1 MISRRRALKKEV
13 KMKFRLQLFRFA
25 LPVMALWC
33 AAGCS
38 VLPETAA
45 EVRAVQAAVEPDY
58 SKPESWAVPLPEN
71 PSSLPAD
78 VFYVYPTVFVDAAHP
93 VMDIAVPELRRRGEL
108 IAGEHTMMFRGKF
121 NIFAP
126 HYRQAELNRALR
138 GLSASPQDLS
148 SMELGLEDIRRA
160 FRHYLEHRNN
170 GRPFLLMGHSQGAM
184 AVLDLLK
191 NELPPDS
198 PALKRM
204 VAAYVIGWPVTK
216 EDLAEHPQLK
226 MARGE
231 LDTGVVVSWNTEAP
245 GAERS
250 IFCGGVA
257 INPLNWRTDDR
268 PAPKEANLG
277 AVFFR
282 PDGEIALERPGF
294 CGGALDL
301 ERGTLVVDL
310 ESPQKYEAE
319 FFPRGV
325 LHMGDI
331 LFFYRNIAENVEKR
345 TEAFQKNRH

>member
-1 MISRRRALKKEV
+1 
-13 KMKFRLQLFRFA
+13 MKFRLRLLLLVS
-25 LPVMALWC
+25 LPAALWC

-38 VLPETAA
+38 ILPQSAA

-93 VMDIAVPELRRRGEL
+93 VMDIAVPALRHRGEL
-108 IAGEHTMMFRGKF
+108 ISGEHTMMFRGKF

-198 PALKRM
+198 PALKQL

-216 EDLAEHPQLK
+216 EDLKAYPQLQ

-231 LDTGVVVSWNTEAP
+231 CDTGVVVSWNTEAP
-245 GAERS
+245 GAEQS

>member
-1 MISRRRALKKEV
+1 
-13 KMKFRLQLFRFA
+13 MKFRLQLFRFA

-45 EVRAVQAAVEPDY
+45 EVRAVQAAAAPDY

-71 PSSLPAD
+71 PSALPVD

-93 VMDIAVPELRRRGEL
+93 VMDIAVPALRHRGEL
-108 IAGEHTMMFRGKF
+108 ISGEHTMMFRGKF
-121 NIFAP
+121 NIYAP

-148 SMELGLEDIRRA
+148 PMELGLEDIRRA

-170 GRPFLLMGHSQGAM
+170 GRPFILMGHSQGAM
-184 AVLDLLK
+184 AVLELLK
-191 NELPPDS
+191 KELPPDE
-198 PALKRM
+198 PALKRL
-204 VAAYVIGWPVTK
+204 VAAYVIGWPVIE
-216 EDLAEHPQLK
+216 EDLEEYPQLR

-231 LDTGVVVSWNTEAP
+231 CDTGVVVSWNTEAP

-250 IFCGGVA
+250 IFCGGIA
-257 INPLNWRTDDR
+257 INPLNWRTDEQ
-268 PAPKEANLG
+268 PAPKEANRG

-282 PDGEIALERPGF
+282 PDGSVALERPGF

-301 ERGTLVVDL
+301 ERGTMVVDL

-325 LHMGDI
+325 LHMGDV
-331 LFFYRNIAENVEKR
+331 LFFYRNIAENAAKR
-345 TEAFQKNRH
+345 AETFLNLRH

>member
-1 MISRRRALKKEV
+1 M
-13 KMKFRLQLFRFA
+13 
-25 LPVMALWC
+25 
-33 AAGCS
+33 
-38 VLPETAA
+38 
-45 EVRAVQAAVEPDY
+45 EP
-58 SKPESWAVPLPEN
+58 
-71 PSSLPAD
+71 
-78 VFYVYPTVFVDAAHP
+78 
-93 VMDIAVPELRRRGEL
+93 
-108 IAGEHTMMFRGKF
+108 
-121 NIFAP
+121 
-126 HYRQAELNRALR
+126 
-138 GLSASPQDLS
+138 
-148 SMELGLEDIRRA
+148 GLEDVRRA
-160 FRHYLEHRNN
+160 FRHYLEHRNH

-184 AVLDLLK
+184 AVLELLK
-191 NELPPDS
+191 NELPPDD
-198 PALKRM
+198 PALKQL

-216 EDLAEHPQLK
+216 EELKQFPQLK

-231 LDTGVVVSWNTEAP
+231 HDTGVVVSW
-245 GAERS
+245 
-250 IFCGGVA
+250 
-257 INPLNWRTDDR
+257 
-268 PAPKEANLG
+268 KEANLG

>member
-1 MISRRRALKKEV
+1 
-13 KMKFRLQLFRFA
+13 MKFLLRLFRFA
-25 LPVMALWC
+25 LPAIALWC
-33 AAGCS
+33 VTGCS
-38 VLPETAA
+38 VFPETTA

-58 SKPESWAVPLPEN
+58 AKPESWAVPLPEN
-71 PSSLPAD
+71 PSALPAD

-93 VMDIAVPELRRRGEL
+93 VMDIAVPELRHRGEL
-108 IAGEHTMMFRGKF
+108 ISGEHTMMFRGKF

-138 GLSASPQDLS
+138 ALDASPRDFS
-148 SMELGLEDIRRA
+148 PMEPGQEDIRRA
-160 FRHYLEHRNN
+160 FRHFLEHRNN
-170 GRPFLLMGHSQGAM
+170 GRPFILMGHSQGAM

-216 EDLAEHPQLK
+216 EDLAEYPQLR

-231 LDTGVVVSWNTEAP
+231 RDTGVVVSWNTESP

-250 IFCGGVA
+250 IFCGGIA
-257 INPLNWRTDDR
+257 INPLNWRTDEQ
-268 PAPKEANLG
+268 PAPKEANRG

-294 CGGALDL
+294 CGGALNL

-331 LFFYRNIAENVEKR
+331 LFFYRNIAENAGKR
-345 TEAFQKNRH
+345 VEAFRNAAH

>member
-1 MISRRRALKKEV
+1 
-13 KMKFRLQLFRFA
+13 MKFLLRLLLLVL
-25 LPVMALWC
+25 LPVMLWY
-33 AAGCS
+33 AAGCA
-38 VLPETAA
+38 VLPETTA
-45 EVRAVQAAVEPDY
+45 EVRALQAAAEPDY
-58 SKPESWAVPLPEN
+58 AKPESWAVPLPEN
-71 PSSLPAD
+71 PSALPVD

-93 VMDIAVPELRRRGEL
+93 VMDIAVPALRHRGEL
-108 IAGEHTMMFRGKF
+108 ISGEHTMMFRGKF

-148 SMELGLEDIRRA
+148 SMEPGLEDIRRA

-198 PALKRM
+198 PALKQL

-216 EDLAEHPQLK
+216 EDLKAYPQLR

-231 LDTGVVVSWNTEAP
+231 CDTGVVVSWNTEAP

-250 IFCGGVA
+250 IFCGGIA
-257 INPLNWRTDDR
+257 INPLNWRTDEQ
-268 PAPKEANLG
+268 PAPKEANRG

-282 PDGEIALERPGF
+282 PDGSVALERPGF

-301 ERGTLVVDL
+301 ERGTMVVDL

-325 LHMGDI
+325 LHMGDV
-331 LFFYRNIAENVEKR
+331 LFFYRNIAENAAKR
-345 TEAFQKNRH
+345 AETFLNLRH

>member
-1 MISRRRALKKEV
+1 
-13 KMKFRLQLFRFA
+13 MKFLLRLFRFA
-25 LPVMALWC
+25 LPAIALWC
-33 AAGCS
+33 VTGCS
-38 VLPETAA
+38 VFPETTA

-58 SKPESWAVPLPEN
+58 AKPESWAVPLPEN
-71 PSSLPAD
+71 PSALPAD

-93 VMDIAVPELRRRGEL
+93 VMDIAVPELRHRGEL
-108 IAGEHTMMFRGKF
+108 ISGEHTMMFRGKF

-138 GLSASPQDLS
+138 ALDASPRDFS
-148 SMELGLEDIRRA
+148 PMEPGQEDIRRA
-160 FRHYLEHRNN
+160 FRHFLEHRNN

-216 EDLAEHPQLK
+216 EDLAEYPQLR

-231 LDTGVVVSWNTEAP
+231 RDTGVVVSWNTESP

-250 IFCGGVA
+250 IFCGGIA
-257 INPLNWRTDDR
+257 INPLNWRTDEQ
-268 PAPKEANLG
+268 PAPKEANRG

-294 CGGALDL
+294 CGGALNL

-331 LFFYRNIAENVEKR
+331 LFFYRNIAENAGKR
-345 TEAFQKNRH
+345 VEAFRNAAH

>member
-1 MISRRRALKKEV
+1 
-13 KMKFRLQLFRFA
+13 MKFLLRLFRFA
-25 LPVMALWC
+25 LPVIALWC
-33 AAGCS
+33 VTGCS
-38 VLPETAA
+38 VFPETTA

-58 SKPESWAVPLPEN
+58 AKPESWAVPLPEN
-71 PSSLPAD
+71 PSALPVD

-93 VMDIAVPELRRRGEL
+93 VMDIAVPALRHRGEL
-108 IAGEHTMMFRGKF
+108 ISGEHTMMFRGKF

-138 GLSASPQDLS
+138 ALAASPRDFS
-148 SMELGLEDIRRA
+148 PMEPGQEDIRRA
-160 FRHYLEHRNN
+160 FRHFLEHRNN
-170 GRPFLLMGHSQGAM
+170 GRPFILMGHSQGAM

-216 EDLAEHPQLK
+216 EDLEEYPQLR
-226 MARGE
+226 MARDE
-231 LDTGVVVSWNTEAP
+231 RDTGVVVSWNTESP

-250 IFCGGVA
+250 IFCGGIA
-257 INPLNWRTDDR
+257 INPLNWRTDEQ
-268 PAPKEANLG
+268 PAPKEANRG

-294 CGGALDL
+294 CGGALNL

-331 LFFYRNIAENVEKR
+331 LFFYRNIAENAGKR
-345 TEAFQKNRH
+345 VEAFRNAAH